1 MVAGHPSTSES
12 QRHGYNAQGR
22 REDWV
27 SDSLLSGF
35 VATFAMGAALAIA
48 YGLAHWIG
56 DANGGRV
63 EQWFYGLQHNV
74 ITDRTGN
81 SVILAL
87 GLNLAMGLIFALI
100 YGAVEQRLPGRE
112 GIQRG
117 MIFAL
122 IPWLLSII
130 AFFPI
135 LDGGIFGKDLHAGP
149 LPIVGNLVL
158 HLIYGAVL
166 GLTYHVDLDA
176 WLDGSQEDHDSA
188 LILQEIRRIWT
199 DGRRRCRRVRR
210 FAGARSIQRHDQYR
224 HVDCRRRA
232 RLRGNRRVADRFIH
246 ERGFQKAGL
255 ICQFT
260 QLGTCAAIFTR
271 CKR

>member
-1 MVAGHPSTSES
+1 MVAGHPTSDS

-35 VATFAMGAALAIA
+35 VATFAMGGALAVA

-56 DANGGRV
+56 NANGGRV

-81 SVILAL
+81 SVIVAL

-135 LDGGIFGKDLHAGP
+135 MDGGIFGKDLHAGP

-176 WLDGSQEDHDSA
+176 WLDGTQEDHDSA
-188 LILQEIRRIWT
+188 LNLQKYAVY
-199 DGRRRCRRVRR
+199 GLMAGAVVGA
-210 FAGARSIQRHDQYR
+210 FAGLLVRNQFSDTMNTGMSI
-224 HVDCRRRA
+224 VVGVLVCGA
-232 RLRGNRRVADRFIH
+232 IGALIGSFMTEDRKKPL
-246 ERGFQKAGL
+246 QP
-255 ICQFT
+255 
-260 QLGTCAAIFTR
+260 
-271 CKR
+271 

>member
-1 MVAGHPSTSES
+1 MVAGHPSTSTP

-22 REDWV
+22 REDWIT
-27 SDSLLSGF
+27 DSLLSGF
-35 VATFAMGAALAIA
+35 VATFAMGFALAGA
-48 YGLAHWIG
+48 YGLANWIG

-63 EQWFYGLQHNV
+63 GQWFYGLQHNV

-100 YGAVEQRLPGRE
+100 YGAVEQHLPGRE
-112 GIQRG
+112 GYQRG

-122 IPWLLSII
+122 IPWLLSIV

-135 LDGGIFGKDLHAGP
+135 MNGGLFGKDLHAGP
-149 LPIVGNLVL
+149 LPILGNLIL
-158 HLIYGAVL
+158 HLVYGAVL

-188 LILQEIRRIWT
+188 INLQKFAAY
-199 DGRRRCRRVRR
+199 GFLAGGV
-210 FAGARSIQRHDQYR
+210 AGAI
-224 HVDCRRRA
+224 A
-232 RLRGNRRVADRFIH
+232 GFLLRNQLSATMNTGMAVVVGTLVVGAIGALIGSLMTEDRKS
-246 ERGFQKAGL
+246 GA
-255 ICQFT
+255 
-260 QLGTCAAIFTR
+260 
-271 CKR
+271 